1 MKVKKKFNVVLS
13 AIFMMGLGMGIAS
26 CSDDN
31 KNMSDNPGSGDDNKT
46 EAQYEQE
53 QLGWDIITQLCDERT
68 APADWENK
76 TFEPTIGV
84 AKDDDPYTRIV
95 MTNDVATAATRYG
108 DLVGLEIDESTAGYQ
123 FSLDGIGSLNYQRG
137 SENDQYLAQVS
148 VDIKQ
153 MPHLKKILYQTEKQ
167 AGLNASLTGT
177 AYYRFGDV
185 VQDEFGSYWI
195 CVRPSFS
202 LEGKGDSHWMST
214 SFPLPEENIY
224 HYKGSNGTDYY
235 LPTGLGKSTEHMQNM
250 VEMLYAMLYPTEWM
264 DILMSSPKLPMFHD
278 FSTKRMKYHN
288 IYFWQRVDK
297 AWQEQDFYDKFFN
310 RVRDK
315 IKNIMNSKGVYIVY
329 RGYTWPYGSG
339 WNGGVYCAHYRNGDG
354 AKINNMHSVEYSTE
368 KKDLENLDLDF
379 RTHLDSRIFSVPYGE
394 DIRFLVRYKTGKQL
408 SKNKVYNPK
417 TSINGCKDIYVYNK
431 YYYKDA
437 PNGIYDLNSEPE
449 ETPKPE

>member
-1 MKVKKKFNVVLS
+1 
-13 AIFMMGLGMGIAS
+13 MMRTKNLITPLMMAAMAAS
-26 CSDDN
+26 LCWGTISCKSDD
-31 KNMSDNPGSGDDNKT
+31 DNNGNNGNEPT
-46 EAQYEQE
+46 EAQYEQQ
-53 QLGWDIITQLCDERT
+53 QLGWDIITQLSDERT

-108 DLVGLEIDESTAGYQ
+108 DLVGLEIDETTTGYQ
-123 FSLDGIGSLNYQRG
+123 FSLDGLGSLNYQRG

-214 SFPLPEENIY
+214 SFPLPDENIY
-224 HYKGSNGTDYY
+224 HYKGSNAFDYY

-250 VEMLYAMLYPTEWM
+250 VEMLFAMLYPDRWM
-264 DILMSSPKLPMFHD
+264 NALMSSPKLPMFHD

-297 AWQEQDFYDKFFN
+297 AWQEQKLYENLLDITRAKAAHY
-310 RVRDK
+310 
-315 IKNIMNSKGVYIVY
+315 ITSKGVDIVY

-339 WNGGVYCAHYRNGDG
+339 WNGGVYYAHYQNGDG
-354 AKINNMHSVEYSTE
+354 N
-368 KKDLENLDLDF
+368 LENNLHGVKYLTMKRDLSTLPLDF
-379 RTHLDSRIFSVPYGE
+379 RTGFDYRIFGDNE
-394 DIRFLVRYKTGKQL
+394 LFRFLVRYKTGKQL

-431 YYYKDA
+431 YYYQDA

>member
-1 MKVKKKFNVVLS
+1 
-13 AIFMMGLGMGIAS
+13 MMRTKNLITPLMMAAMAAS
-26 CSDDN
+26 LCWGTISCKSDD
-31 KNMSDNPGSGDDNKT
+31 DNNGNNGNEPT
-46 EAQYEQE
+46 EAQYEQQ
-53 QLGWDIITQLCDERT
+53 QLGWDIITQLSDERT

-123 FSLDGIGSLNYQRG
+123 FSLDGLGSLNYQRG

-214 SFPLPEENIY
+214 SFPLPDENIY
-224 HYKGSNGTDYY
+224 HYKGSNAFDYY

-250 VEMLYAMLYPTEWM
+250 VEMLFAMLYPDRWM
-264 DILMSSPKLPMFHD
+264 NTLMSSPKLPMFHD

-297 AWQEQDFYDKFFN
+297 AWQEQKLYENLLDMTRANAAYY
-310 RVRDK
+310 
-315 IKNIMNSKGVYIVY
+315 ISSKGVDIVY

-339 WNGGVYCAHYRNGDG
+339 WNGGVYYAHYQNGDG
-354 AKINNMHSVEYSTE
+354 N
-368 KKDLENLDLDF
+368 LENNLHGVKYLTMKRDLSTLPLDF
-379 RTHLDSRIFSVPYGE
+379 RTGFDYRIFGDNE
-394 DIRFLVRYKTGKQL
+394 LFRFLVRYKTGKQL

>member
-1 MKVKKKFNVVLS
+1 
-13 AIFMMGLGMGIAS
+13 MMRTKNLITPLMMAAMAAS
-26 CSDDN
+26 LCWGTISCKSDD
-31 KNMSDNPGSGDDNKT
+31 DNNGNNGNEPT
-46 EAQYEQE
+46 EAQYEQQ
-53 QLGWDIITQLCDERT
+53 QLGWDIITQLSDERT

-108 DLVGLEIDESTAGYQ
+108 DLVGLEIDESTTGYQ
-123 FSLDGIGSLNYQRG
+123 FSLDGLGSLNYQRG

-214 SFPLPEENIY
+214 SFPLPDENIY
-224 HYKGSNGTDYY
+224 HYKGSNAFDYY

-250 VEMLYAMLYPTEWM
+250 VEMLFAMLYPDRWM
-264 DILMSSPKLPMFHD
+264 NALMSSPKLPMFHD

-297 AWQEQDFYDKFFN
+297 AWQEQKLYEKLLDITRAKAAHY
-310 RVRDK
+310 
-315 IKNIMNSKGVYIVY
+315 ITSKGVDIVY

-339 WNGGVYCAHYRNGDG
+339 WNGGVYYAHYQNGDG
-354 AKINNMHSVEYSTE
+354 N
-368 KKDLENLDLDF
+368 LENNLHGVKYLTMKRDLFTLPLDF
-379 RTHLDSRIFSVPYGE
+379 RTGFDYRIFGDNE
-394 DIRFLVRYKTGKQL
+394 LFRFLVRYKTGKQL

-431 YYYKDA
+431 YYYQDA
-437 PNGIYDLNSEPE
+437 PNGIYDLNKEPE

>member
-1 MKVKKKFNVVLS
+1 
-13 AIFMMGLGMGIAS
+13 MMGLGMGIAS

-46 EAQYEQE
+46 EAQYEQQ
-53 QLGWDIITQLCDERT
+53 QLGWDIITQLSDERT

-354 AKINNMHSVEYSTE
+354 AKINNMHSVEYSVE
-368 KKDLENLDLDF
+368 KKDLQNLDLDF
-379 RTHLDSRIFSVPYGE
+379 RTHFDSRIFSEPYGE
-394 DIRFLVRYKTGKQL
+394 NIRFLVRYKTGKQL

>member
-46 EAQYEQE
+46 EAQYEQQ
-53 QLGWDIITQLCDERT
+53 QLGWDIITQLSDERT

-368 KKDLENLDLDF
+368 KKDLQNLDLDF
-379 RTHLDSRIFSVPYGE
+379 RTHFDSRIFSEPYGE
-394 DIRFLVRYKTGKQL
+394 NIRFLVRYKTGKQL

>member
-1 MKVKKKFNVVLS
+1 
-13 AIFMMGLGMGIAS
+13 MMRTKNLITPLMMAAMAAS
-26 CSDDN
+26 LCWGTISCKSDD
-31 KNMSDNPGSGDDNKT
+31 DNNGNNGNEPT
-46 EAQYEQE
+46 EAQYEQQ
-53 QLGWDIITQLCDERT
+53 QLGWDIITQLSDERT

-108 DLVGLEIDESTAGYQ
+108 DLVGLEIDESTTGYQ
-123 FSLDGIGSLNYQRG
+123 FSLDGLGSLNYQRG

-224 HYKGSNGTDYY
+224 HYKGSNTFDYY

-250 VEMLYAMLYPTEWM
+250 VEMLFAMLYPDRWM
-264 DILMSSPKLPMFHD
+264 NALMSSPKLPMFHD

-297 AWQEQDFYDKFFN
+297 AWQEQKLYENLLDMTRANAAYY
-310 RVRDK
+310 
-315 IKNIMNSKGVYIVY
+315 ISSKGVDIVY

-339 WNGGVYCAHYRNGDG
+339 WNGGVYYAHYQNGDG
-354 AKINNMHSVEYSTE
+354 N
-368 KKDLENLDLDF
+368 LENNLHGVKYLTMKRDLSTLPLDF
-379 RTHLDSRIFSVPYGE
+379 RTGFDYRIFGDNE
-394 DIRFLVRYKTGKQL
+394 LFRFLVRYKTGKQL

>member
-1 MKVKKKFNVVLS
+1 
-13 AIFMMGLGMGIAS
+13 MMAAMAAS
-26 CSDDN
+26 LCWGTISCKSDD
-31 KNMSDNPGSGDDNKT
+31 DNNGNNGNEPT
-46 EAQYEQE
+46 EAQYEQQ
-53 QLGWDIITQLCDERT
+53 QLGWDIITQLSDERT

-108 DLVGLEIDESTAGYQ
+108 DLVGLEIDESTTGYQ
-123 FSLDGIGSLNYQRG
+123 FSLDGLGSLNYQRG

-167 AGLNASLTGT
+167 SGLNASLTGT

-214 SFPLPEENIY
+214 SFPLPDENIY
-224 HYKGSNGTDYY
+224 HYKGSNSFDYF

-250 VEMLYAMLYPTEWM
+250 VEMLFAMLYPDQWM
-264 DILMSSPKLPMFHD
+264 HNLMSSPKLPMFHD

-297 AWQEQDFYDKFFN
+297 AWQEQKLYENLLDMTRANAAYY
-310 RVRDK
+310 
-315 IKNIMNSKGVYIVY
+315 ISSKGVDIVY

-339 WNGGVYCAHYRNGDG
+339 WNGGVYYAHYQNGDG
-354 AKINNMHSVEYSTE
+354 NLEKNMHGVKYLT
-368 KKDLENLDLDF
+368 KKRDLNTLPLDF
-379 RTHLDSRIFSVPYGE
+379 RNGFDYRIFGDKE
-394 DIRFLVRYKTGKQL
+394 LFRFLVRYKTGKQL

>member
-1 MKVKKKFNVVLS
+1 
-13 AIFMMGLGMGIAS
+13 MMRTKNLIPPLMMAAMAAS
-26 CSDDN
+26 LCWGTISCKSDD
-31 KNMSDNPGSGDDNKT
+31 DNNGNNGNEPT
-46 EAQYEQE
+46 EAQYEQQ
-53 QLGWDIITQLCDERT
+53 QLGWDIITQLSDERT

-108 DLVGLEIDESTAGYQ
+108 ALAGLEIDESTTGYQ

-214 SFPLPEENIY
+214 SFPLPDENIY
-224 HYKGSNGTDYY
+224 HYKGSNTFDYY

-250 VEMLYAMLYPTEWM
+250 VEMLFAMLYPDRWM
-264 DILMSSPKLPMFHD
+264 NALMSSPKLPMFHD

-297 AWQEQDFYDKFFN
+297 AWQEQKLYEKLLDITRAKAAYY
-310 RVRDK
+310 
-315 IKNIMNSKGVYIVY
+315 ITSKGVDIVY

-339 WNGGVYCAHYRNGDG
+339 WNGGVYYAHYQNGDG
-354 AKINNMHSVEYSTE
+354 N
-368 KKDLENLDLDF
+368 LENNLHGVKYLTMKRDLFTLPLDF
-379 RTHLDSRIFSVPYGE
+379 RTGFDYRIFGDNE
-394 DIRFLVRYKTGKQL
+394 LFRFLVRYKTGKQL

>member
-1 MKVKKKFNVVLS
+1 
-13 AIFMMGLGMGIAS
+13 MMRTKNLITPLMMAAMAAS
-26 CSDDN
+26 LCWGTISCKSDD
-31 KNMSDNPGSGDDNKT
+31 DNNGNNGNEPT
-46 EAQYEQE
+46 EAQYEQQ
-53 QLGWDIITQLCDERT
+53 QLGWDIITQLSDERT

-108 DLVGLEIDESTAGYQ
+108 DLVGLEIDESTTGYQ

-214 SFPLPEENIY
+214 SFPLPDENIY
-224 HYKGSNGTDYY
+224 HYKGSNTFDYY

-250 VEMLYAMLYPTEWM
+250 VEMLYAMLYPDRWM
-264 DILMSSPKLPMFHD
+264 NALMSSPKLPMFHD

-297 AWQEQDFYDKFFN
+297 AWQEQKLYENLLDMTRANAAYY
-310 RVRDK
+310 
-315 IKNIMNSKGVYIVY
+315 ISSKGVDIVY

-339 WNGGVYCAHYRNGDG
+339 WNGGVYYAHYQNGDG
-354 AKINNMHSVEYSTE
+354 N
-368 KKDLENLDLDF
+368 LENNLHGVKYLTMKRDLFTLPLDF
-379 RTHLDSRIFSVPYGE
+379 RTGFDYRIFGDNE
-394 DIRFLVRYKTGKQL
+394 LFRFLVRYKTGKQL

>member
-1 MKVKKKFNVVLS
+1 
-13 AIFMMGLGMGIAS
+13 MMRTKNLITPLMMAAMAAS
-26 CSDDN
+26 LCWGTISCKSDD
-31 KNMSDNPGSGDDNKT
+31 DNNGNNGNEPT
-46 EAQYEQE
+46 EVQYEQQ
-53 QLGWDIITQLCDERT
+53 QLGWDIITQLSDERT

-214 SFPLPEENIY
+214 SFPLPDENIY
-224 HYKGSNGTDYY
+224 HYKGSNAFDYY

-250 VEMLYAMLYPTEWM
+250 VEMLFAMLYPDRWM
-264 DILMSSPKLPMFHD
+264 NALMSSPKLPMFHD

-297 AWQEQDFYDKFFN
+297 AWQEQKLYEKLLDITRAKAAHY
-310 RVRDK
+310 
-315 IKNIMNSKGVYIVY
+315 ITSKGVDIVY

-339 WNGGVYCAHYRNGDG
+339 WNGGVYYAHYQNGDG
-354 AKINNMHSVEYSTE
+354 N
-368 KKDLENLDLDF
+368 LENNLHGVKYLTMKRDLYSQPLDF
-379 RTHLDSRIFSVPYGE
+379 RNHFDYRIFGE
-394 DIRFLVRYKTGKQL
+394 KELFRFLVRYKTGKQL

>member
-1 MKVKKKFNVVLS
+1 
-13 AIFMMGLGMGIAS
+13 
-26 CSDDN
+26 
-31 KNMSDNPGSGDDNKT
+31 
-46 EAQYEQE
+46 
-53 QLGWDIITQLCDERT
+53 
-68 APADWENK
+68 
-76 TFEPTIGV
+76 
-84 AKDDDPYTRIV
+84 

-108 DLVGLEIDESTAGYQ
+108 DLVGLEIDESTTGYQ

-214 SFPLPEENIY
+214 SFPLPDENIY
-224 HYKGSNGTDYY
+224 HYKGSNAFDYY

-250 VEMLYAMLYPTEWM
+250 VEMLYAMLYPDRWM
-264 DILMSSPKLPMFHD
+264 NALMSSPKLPMFHD

-297 AWQEQDFYDKFFN
+297 AWQEQKLYENLLDITRAKAAYY
-310 RVRDK
+310 
-315 IKNIMNSKGVYIVY
+315 ITSKGVDIVY

-339 WNGGVYCAHYRNGDG
+339 WNGGVYYAHYQNGDG
-354 AKINNMHSVEYSTE
+354 N
-368 KKDLENLDLDF
+368 LENNLHGVKYLTMKRDLFTLPLDF
-379 RTHLDSRIFSVPYGE
+379 RTGFDYRIFGDNE
-394 DIRFLVRYKTGKQL
+394 LFRFLVRYKTGKQL

-431 YYYKDA
+431 YYYQDA

>member
-1 MKVKKKFNVVLS
+1 
-13 AIFMMGLGMGIAS
+13 MMRTKNLITPLMMAAMAAS
-26 CSDDN
+26 LCWGTISCKSDD
-31 KNMSDNPGSGDDNKT
+31 DNNGNNGNEPT
-46 EAQYEQE
+46 EVQYEQQ
-53 QLGWDIITQLCDERT
+53 QLGWDIITQLSDERT

-108 DLVGLEIDESTAGYQ
+108 DLVGLEIDETTTGYQ

-214 SFPLPEENIY
+214 SFPLPDENIY
-224 HYKGSNGTDYY
+224 HYKGSNSFDYY

-250 VEMLYAMLYPTEWM
+250 VEMLYAMLYPDRWM
-264 DILMSSPKLPMFHD
+264 NTLMSSPKLPMFHD

-297 AWQEQDFYDKFFN
+297 AWQEQKLYENLLDITRAKAAYY
-310 RVRDK
+310 
-315 IKNIMNSKGVYIVY
+315 ITSKGVDIVY

-339 WNGGVYCAHYRNGDG
+339 WNGGVYYAHYQNGDG
-354 AKINNMHSVEYSTE
+354 N
-368 KKDLENLDLDF
+368 LENNLHGVKYLTMKRDLFTLPLDF
-379 RTHLDSRIFSVPYGE
+379 RTGFDYRIFGDKE
-394 DIRFLVRYKTGKQL
+394 LFRFLVRYKTGKQL

>member
-1 MKVKKKFNVVLS
+1 MLS

-46 EAQYEQE
+46 EAQYEQQ
-53 QLGWDIITQLCDERT
+53 QLGWDIITQLSDERT

-108 DLVGLEIDESTAGYQ
+108 ALAGLEIDESTTGYQ

-137 SENDQYLAQVS
+137 SENDLYLAQVS

-224 HYKGSNGTDYY
+224 HYKGSNTFDYY

-250 VEMLYAMLYPTEWM
+250 VEMLFAMLYPDRWM
-264 DILMSSPKLPMFHD
+264 NNLMSSPKLPMFHD

-297 AWQEQDFYDKFFN
+297 AWQEQKLYEELLDISRAKAAYY
-310 RVRDK
+310 
-315 IKNIMNSKGVYIVY
+315 ITSKGVDIVY

-339 WNGGVYCAHYRNGDG
+339 WNGGVYYAHYQNGDENG
-354 AKINNMHSVEYSTE
+354 ENNLHGVKYLTM
-368 KKDLENLDLDF
+368 KRDLFTLPLDF
-379 RTHLDSRIFSVPYGE
+379 RNNFDYRIFGDKE
-394 DIRFLVRYKTGKQL
+394 LFRFLVRYKTGKQL

>member
-1 MKVKKKFNVVLS
+1 
-13 AIFMMGLGMGIAS
+13 MMRTKNLITPLMMAVMAAS
-26 CSDDN
+26 LCWGTISCKSDD
-31 KNMSDNPGSGDDNKT
+31 DNNGNNGNEPT
-46 EAQYEQE
+46 EAQYEQQ
-53 QLGWDIITQLCDERT
+53 QLGWDIITQLSDERT

-108 DLVGLEIDESTAGYQ
+108 DLVGLEIDESTTGYQ

-214 SFPLPEENIY
+214 SFPLPDENIY
-224 HYKGSNGTDYY
+224 HYKGSNAFDYY

-250 VEMLYAMLYPTEWM
+250 VEMLFAMLYPDRWM
-264 DILMSSPKLPMFHD
+264 HALMSSPKLPMFHD

-297 AWQEQDFYDKFFN
+297 AWQEQRLYEKLLDITRAKAAYY
-310 RVRDK
+310 
-315 IKNIMNSKGVYIVY
+315 ITSKGVDIVY

-339 WNGGVYCAHYRNGDG
+339 WNGGVYYAHYQNGDG
-354 AKINNMHSVEYSTE
+354 N
-368 KKDLENLDLDF
+368 LENNLHGVKYLTMKRDLSTLPLDF
-379 RTHLDSRIFSVPYGE
+379 RTGFDYRIFGDNE
-394 DIRFLVRYKTGKQL
+394 LFRFLVRYKTGKQL

-431 YYYKDA
+431 YYYQDA

>member
-1 MKVKKKFNVVLS
+1 
-13 AIFMMGLGMGIAS
+13 MMRTKNLITPLMMAAMAAS
-26 CSDDN
+26 LCWGTISCKSDD
-31 KNMSDNPGSGDDNKT
+31 DNNGNNGNEPT
-46 EAQYEQE
+46 EAQYEQQ
-53 QLGWDIITQLCDERT
+53 QLGWDIITQLSDERT

-123 FSLDGIGSLNYQRG
+123 FSLDGLGSLNYQRG

-148 VDIKQ
+148 VDLKQ

-214 SFPLPEENIY
+214 SFPLPDENIY
-224 HYKGSNGTDYY
+224 HYKGSNAFDYY

-250 VEMLYAMLYPTEWM
+250 VEMLFAMLYPDRWM
-264 DILMSSPKLPMFHD
+264 NALMSSPKLPMFHD

-297 AWQEQDFYDKFFN
+297 AWQEQKLYENLLDMTRANAAYY
-310 RVRDK
+310 
-315 IKNIMNSKGVYIVY
+315 ISSKGVDIVY

-339 WNGGVYCAHYRNGDG
+339 WNGGVYYAHYQNGDG
-354 AKINNMHSVEYSTE
+354 N
-368 KKDLENLDLDF
+368 LENNLHGVKYLTMKRDLSTLPLDF
-379 RTHLDSRIFSVPYGE
+379 RTGFDYRIFGDNE
-394 DIRFLVRYKTGKQL
+394 LFRFLVRYKTGKQL

-431 YYYKDA
+431 YYYQDA

>member
-1 MKVKKKFNVVLS
+1 
-13 AIFMMGLGMGIAS
+13 MMRTKNLITPLMMAAMAAS
-26 CSDDN
+26 LCWGTISCKSDD
-31 KNMSDNPGSGDDNKT
+31 DNNGNNGNEPT
-46 EAQYEQE
+46 EAQYEQQ
-53 QLGWDIITQLCDERT
+53 QLGWDIITQLSDERT

-108 DLVGLEIDESTAGYQ
+108 DLVGLEIDESTTGYQ

-224 HYKGSNGTDYY
+224 HYKGSNSFDYY

-250 VEMLYAMLYPTEWM
+250 VEMLYAMLYPDRWM
-264 DILMSSPKLPMFHD
+264 NALMSSPKLPMFHD

-297 AWQEQDFYDKFFN
+297 AWQEQKLYENLLDITRAKAAYY
-310 RVRDK
+310 
-315 IKNIMNSKGVYIVY
+315 ITSKGVDIVY

-339 WNGGVYCAHYRNGDG
+339 WNGGVYYAHYQNGDG
-354 AKINNMHSVEYSTE
+354 N
-368 KKDLENLDLDF
+368 LENNLHGVKYLTMKRDLFTLPLDF
-379 RTHLDSRIFSVPYGE
+379 RTGFDYRIFGDNE
-394 DIRFLVRYKTGKQL
+394 LFRFLVRYKTGKQL

-437 PNGIYDLNSEPE
+437 PNGIYDLNKEPE
-449 ETPKPE
+449 ETPQPE

>member
-1 MKVKKKFNVVLS
+1 
-13 AIFMMGLGMGIAS
+13 MMRTKNLITPLMMAAMAAS
-26 CSDDN
+26 LCWGTISCKSDD
-31 KNMSDNPGSGDDNKT
+31 DNNGNNGNEPT
-46 EAQYEQE
+46 EAQYEQQ
-53 QLGWDIITQLCDERT
+53 QLGWDIITQLSDERT

-123 FSLDGIGSLNYQRG
+123 FSLDGLGSLNYQRG

-214 SFPLPEENIY
+214 SFPLPDENIY
-224 HYKGSNGTDYY
+224 HYKGSNAFDYY

-250 VEMLYAMLYPTEWM
+250 VEMLFAMLYPDRWM
-264 DILMSSPKLPMFHD
+264 HALMSSPKLPMFHD

-297 AWQEQDFYDKFFN
+297 AWQEQKLYENLLDMTRANAAYY
-310 RVRDK
+310 
-315 IKNIMNSKGVYIVY
+315 ISSKGVDIVY

-339 WNGGVYCAHYRNGDG
+339 WNGGVYYAHYQNGDG
-354 AKINNMHSVEYSTE
+354 N
-368 KKDLENLDLDF
+368 LENNLHGVKYLTMKRDLSTLPLDF
-379 RTHLDSRIFSVPYGE
+379 RTGFDYRIFGDNE
-394 DIRFLVRYKTGKQL
+394 LFRFLVRYKTGKQL

>member
-1 MKVKKKFNVVLS
+1 
-13 AIFMMGLGMGIAS
+13 MMRTKNLIPPLMMAAMAAS
-26 CSDDN
+26 LCWGTISCKSDD
-31 KNMSDNPGSGDDNKT
+31 DNNGNNGNEPT
-46 EAQYEQE
+46 EAQYEQQ
-53 QLGWDIITQLCDERT
+53 QLGWDIITQLSDERT

-108 DLVGLEIDESTAGYQ
+108 ALAGLEIDESTTGYQ

-214 SFPLPEENIY
+214 SFPLPDENIY
-224 HYKGSNGTDYY
+224 HYKGSNSFDYY

-250 VEMLYAMLYPTEWM
+250 VEMLFAMLYPDRWM
-264 DILMSSPKLPMFHD
+264 HALMSSPKLPMFHD

-297 AWQEQDFYDKFFN
+297 AWQEQKLYENLLDITRAKAAHY
-310 RVRDK
+310 
-315 IKNIMNSKGVYIVY
+315 ISSKGVDIVY

-339 WNGGVYCAHYRNGDG
+339 WNGGVYYAHYQNGDENG
-354 AKINNMHSVEYSTE
+354 ENNLHSVKYLTM
-368 KKDLENLDLDF
+368 KRDLFTLPLDF
-379 RTHLDSRIFSVPYGE
+379 RTGFDYRIFGDNE
-394 DIRFLVRYKTGKQL
+394 LFRFLVRYKTGKQL

>member
-1 MKVKKKFNVVLS
+1 
-13 AIFMMGLGMGIAS
+13 MMRTKNLITPLMMAAMAAS
-26 CSDDN
+26 LCWGTISCKSDD
-31 KNMSDNPGSGDDNKT
+31 DNNGNNGNEPT
-46 EAQYEQE
+46 EVQYEQQ
-53 QLGWDIITQLCDERT
+53 QLGWDIITQLSDERT

-123 FSLDGIGSLNYQRG
+123 FSLDGLGSLNYQRG

-224 HYKGSNGTDYY
+224 HYKGSNTFDYY

-250 VEMLYAMLYPTEWM
+250 VEMLFAMLYPDRWM
-264 DILMSSPKLPMFHD
+264 NALMSSPKLPMFHD

-297 AWQEQDFYDKFFN
+297 AWQEQKLYEKLLDITRAKAAYY
-310 RVRDK
+310 
-315 IKNIMNSKGVYIVY
+315 ITSKGVDIVY

-339 WNGGVYCAHYRNGDG
+339 WNGGVYYAHYQNGDG
-354 AKINNMHSVEYSTE
+354 N
-368 KKDLENLDLDF
+368 LENNLHGVKYLTMKRDLFTLPLDF
-379 RTHLDSRIFSVPYGE
+379 RTGFDYRIFGDNE
-394 DIRFLVRYKTGKQL
+394 LFRFLVRYKTGKQL

-431 YYYKDA
+431 YYYQDA

>member
-1 MKVKKKFNVVLS
+1 
-13 AIFMMGLGMGIAS
+13 MMRTKNLITPLMMAAMAAS
-26 CSDDN
+26 LCWGTISCKSDD
-31 KNMSDNPGSGDDNKT
+31 DNNGNNGNEPT
-46 EAQYEQE
+46 EAQYEQQ
-53 QLGWDIITQLCDERT
+53 QLGWDIITQLSDERT

-250 VEMLYAMLYPTEWM
+250 VEMLYAMLNPTEWM
-264 DILMSSPKLPMFHD
+264 NILMSSPKLPMFHD
-278 FSTKRMKYHN
+278 FSTKRIKYHN

-315 IKNIMNSKGVYIVY
+315 IKRTMTTSRGVYIVY

-354 AKINNMHSVEYSTE
+354 AQINNMHSVEYSVE

-379 RTHLDSRIFSVPYGE
+379 RNRFDSRIFSEPYGD